1 MGVLIAVC
9 CVVLYVHSIFAI
21 ILMGRRELVALLWF
35 VFLVSGDGSVAMVLS
50 LVCDC
55 GIF

>member
-1 MGVLIAVC
+1 MEVLIVVC
-9 CVVLYVHSIFAI
+9 CVVLNVHSNFAI
-21 ILMGRRELVALLWF
+21 ILMERKGLVAFLWF